1 MSDAR
6 VAGRRET
13 ETLAARGVTSS
24 YEHQPVM
31 VAEIV
36 DLLRPERGGV
46 FLDATVGG
54 GGHAERL
61 LAAADTVRLLGLDE
75 DSDAVSAAGERLGR
89 YGDRVRLERVNFR
102 NASEEL
108 DQDPWLAEGLTG
120 ALMDLGVSS
129 KQIDE
134 SASGFSFRPSTP
146 LIMRMGGTTEG
157 RRPAADLLNSASE
170 AELGRIFR
178 EYGEERRWKKLA
190 REVVRLRGLRPF
202 GESGDLVGAVQAT
215 LGPRA
220 APQDFAR
227 IFQALR
233 IAVND
238 ELAALEEGL
247 LGIRD
252 MLRTGGRLAVISYH
266 SLEDRIVKREFREW
280 SRSCVCPPE
289 LPICRCR
296 GVALGTTLTRRP
308 LRPTHAEITANSR
321 SRSARLRVWERA

>member
-1 MSDAR
+1 
-6 VAGRRET
+6 
-13 ETLAARGVTSS
+13 
-24 YEHQPVM
+24 M
-31 VAEIV
+31 VAEVV
-36 DLLRPERGGV
+36 DLLRPESGGV

-54 GGHAERL
+54 GGHAQAL
-61 LAAADTVRLLGLDE
+61 LAAAGSVRLVGLDV
-75 DSDAVSAAGERLGR
+75 DPDGLKAAAKRLYE
-89 YGDRVRLERVNFR
+89 YGDRVRLRRVNFR
-102 NASEEL
+102 HATAEL
-108 DQDPWLAEGLTG
+108 DDAWVAEGLAG

-134 SASGFSFRPSTP
+134 TASGFSFRPGTP

-170 AELGRIFR
+170 AELGQIFR

-202 GESGDLVGAVQAT
+202 GESDELVGAVQAT

-220 APQDFAR
+220 APKDFAR

-247 LGIRD
+247 SGIRD

-289 LPICRCR
+289 LPVCRCR
-296 GVALGTTLTRRP
+296 GAALGTTLTRRP
-308 LRPTHAEITANSR
+308 LRPTHAEVTSNPRA
-321 SRSARLRVWERA
+321 RSAKLRVWERA

>member
-1 MSDAR
+1 
-6 VAGRRET
+6 
-13 ETLAARGVTSS
+13 
-24 YEHQPVM
+24 M
-31 VAEIV
+31 VAEV
-36 DLLRPERGGV
+36 ADFLRPERGGV

-54 GGHAERL
+54 GGHAESL
-61 LAAADTVRLLGLDE
+61 LAAAGSVRLLGLDV
-75 DSDAVSAAGERLGR
+75 DPDALRAAGERLGT
-89 YGDRVRLERVNFR
+89 YGDRVRLKRVNFR
-102 NASEEL
+102 HADEVL
-108 DQDPWLAEGLTG
+108 DPEPWLAGGLAG

-129 KQIDE
+129 KHIDE
-134 SASGFSFRPSTP
+134 SASGFSFRPGTP

-190 REVVRLRGLRPF
+190 REIVRLRGLRPF
-202 GESGDLVGAVQAT
+202 GESDELVGAVQVT

-238 ELAALEEGL
+238 ELGALEEGL
-247 LGIRD
+247 SGIRD
-252 MLRTGGRLAVISYH
+252 MLQSGARLAVISYH

-289 LPICRCR
+289 LPVCRCR

-308 LRPTHAEITANSR
+308 LRPTRTEVDRNTRA
-321 SRSARLRVWERA
+321 RSARLRVWERA

>member
-1 MSDAR
+1 M
-6 VAGRRET
+6 AGD
-13 ETLAARGVTSS
+13 VTST

-31 VAEIV
+31 VAEV
-36 DLLRPERGGV
+36 MDLLRPERGGV

-54 GGHAERL
+54 GGHAEAL
-61 LAAADTVRLLGLDE
+61 LASSDSVRLLGLDE
-75 DSDAVSAAGERLGR
+75 DPDALSAAGERLSE
-89 YGDRVRLERVNFR
+89 YGDRVRLRRVNFR
-102 NASEEL
+102 HASEEFERE
-108 DQDPWLAEGLTG
+108 DWLAEGLAG

-202 GESGDLVGAVQAT
+202 GESGDLVGAVQAA

-247 LGIRD
+247 SGIRD

-280 SRSCVCPPE
+280 SRDCVCPPE
-289 LPICRCR
+289 LPVCKCR
-296 GVALGTTLTRRP
+296 GEALGVTLTRRP
-308 LRPTHAEITANSR
+308 LRPTHTEVSRNSR
-321 SRSARLRVWERA
+321 ARSAKLRVWERA

>member
-1 MSDAR
+1 
-6 VAGRRET
+6 
-13 ETLAARGVTSS
+13 
-24 YEHQPVM
+24 M
-31 VAEIV
+31 VAEVV

-54 GGHAERL
+54 GGHAQAL
-61 LAAADTVRLLGLDE
+61 LAAADSVRLVGLDE
-75 DSDAVSAAGERLGR
+75 DPEALIAAEERLSE
-89 YGDRVRLERVNFR
+89 YGDRVRLRRTNFR
-102 NASEEL
+102 HADEEL
-108 DQDPWLAEGLTG
+108 DQDAWLAEGLAG
-120 ALMDLGVSS
+120 ALMDLGISS

-134 SASGFSFRPSTP
+134 SASGFSFRPGTP
-146 LIMRMGGTTEG
+146 LVMRMGGTTEG

-170 AELGRIFR
+170 SELGRIFR
-178 EYGEERRWKKLA
+178 EFGEERRWKKLA

-227 IFQALR
+227 IFQAVR

-247 LGIRD
+247 SGIRD

-266 SLEDRIVKREFREW
+266 SLEDRIVKRGFREW
-280 SRSCVCPPE
+280 SRSCICPPE
-289 LPICRCR
+289 LPVCRCR
-296 GVALGTTLTRRP
+296 GVALGSTLTKRP
-308 LRPTHAEITANSR
+308 LRPTHAEVSGNPRA
-321 SRSARLRVWERA
+321 RSAKLRVWERA